1 MGFLRCNLSARSA
14 AWPGCDNRPAHRV
27 QTRFSRISRDCRRV
41 VISIFPPVLGRV
53 VHQNRLL
60 RLAREGG
67 QSAVYQLQDL
77 EPQRRYATLAAI
89 LLEASATLT
98 DQILKLHDR
107 LIGTFFSKAR
117 HKHERAF
124 MAAGRALNE
133 KVRLYAKV
141 GAALIAAKDS
151 REDPFRGP
159 LIFRAITY
167 GSGRM
172 FCPGIPRGGLA
183 SH

>member
-89 LLEASATLT
+89 LL
-98 DQILKLHDR
+98 LKR
-107 LIGTFFSKAR
+107 F
-117 HKHERAF
+117 ERAGWVNLARERIELRD
-124 MAAGRALNE
+124 AAALRALS
-133 KVRLYAKV
+133 A
-141 GAALIAAKDS
+141 GD
-151 REDPFRGP
+151 GQ
-159 LIFRAITY
+159 
-167 GSGRM
+167 
-172 FCPGIPRGGLA
+172 PG
-183 SH
+183 